1 MSLRVL
7 IIDNDSNHISLIK
20 QNLTFRT
27 DAEVD
32 EAQNSNG
39 ALRLIEAKS
48 YDIIFLDLML
58 IRGSFDPA
66 LRILDM
72 IFNHDSTR
80 QGLVFIISDYVPS
93 LDSDPEIRDRL
104 NSYPLVTDPIDFSKL
119 LVQTRERDLIQFWIN
134 EVSKIVDRHAVQNTQ
149 NIAYNFF
156 VYTCAVIIL
165 LGGWLYLPSKLNNY
179 STLTGF
185 QKIMLSSIPA
195 IFFSIIFFWDK
206 AKILLLKWVGAKS

>member
-134 EVSKIVDRHAVQNTQ
+134 EVSKIVDRHAVQNT
-149 NIAYNFF
+149 
-156 VYTCAVIIL
+156 
-165 LGGWLYLPSKLNNY
+165 
-179 STLTGF
+179 
-185 QKIMLSSIPA
+185 
-195 IFFSIIFFWDK
+195 
-206 AKILLLKWVGAKS
+206 